1 MSFQKRF
8 SKREMGFQGAAPL
21 TNEEYGKFLFGRRS
35 ICGGVVKLHISLK
48 KEGFLQGFFSSR
60 NLPNVQI
67 ITCSLIVDMLAGSL
81 SLLAFQRA
89 FAQNHG

>member
-8 SKREMGFQGAAPL
+8 SKREMGFQGATPL

-67 ITCSLIVDMLAGSL
+67 VTCSLIVDMLAGSL
-81 SLLAFQRA
+81 SLLAFERA
-89 FAQNHG
+89 FAQNHC

>member
-8 SKREMGFQGAAPL
+8 SKREMGFQGATPL

-35 ICGGVVKLHISLK
+35 ICGGVVKLHISVK

-67 ITCSLIVDMLAGSL
+67 ITCSLIVDMLAGLL

>member
-1 MSFQKRF
+1 
-8 SKREMGFQGAAPL
+8 MGFQGATPL

-35 ICGGVVKLHISLK
+35 ICGGAVKLHISLK
-48 KEGFLQGFFSSR
+48 KEGFLQGFFSSW

-81 SLLAFQRA
+81 SLLAFERA
-89 FAQNHG
+89 FAQNHC

>member
-1 MSFQKRF
+1 
-8 SKREMGFQGAAPL
+8 MGFQGVTPL
-21 TNEEYGKFLFGRRS
+21 TNEEYGKFLFGRGS

-89 FAQNHG
+89 FAQTHG